1 MNHEN
6 YKQWMVL
13 EHYKELSDKEKIKF
27 NLHLEECESCRKEFD
42 LMKNDLEKIPN
53 EFKVKNEEQILNDA
67 RNSLRQII
75 IKENSKASS
84 KNDRKNLLSF
94 FAPPKFSF
102 AFGGVALFLLGFLFS
117 YLLLLNQNDNPL
129 QTKSNASNFSYLNE
143 EGMRLNNIN
152 FTYTN
157 PNTGD
162 IQVNFEAVKPVTV
175 KGNIK
180 NKNIQNILMYSM
192 LEEKNPGTR
201 LNTINFIRQ
210 EKNIQFD
217 DEVKQAII
225 TVVKYDQNPGVRM
238 EALKLLSSLQLDKE
252 VKNALLFI
260 LMNDKNSAM
269 RIGAINKLADA
280 TNKGL
285 LLQND
290 DLNQL
295 RRRLN
300 TDKNNYVKLT
310 VKKVLQ
316 EN

>member
-1 MNHEN
+1 
-6 YKQWMVL
+6 
-13 EHYKELSDKEKIKF
+13 
-27 NLHLEECESCRKEFD
+27 
-42 LMKNDLEKIPN
+42 
-53 EFKVKNEEQILNDA
+53 
-67 RNSLRQII
+67 
-75 IKENSKASS
+75 
-84 KNDRKNLLSF
+84 
-94 FAPPKFSF
+94 
-102 AFGGVALFLLGFLFS
+102 
-117 YLLLLNQNDNPL
+117 
-129 QTKSNASNFSYLNE
+129 
-143 EGMRLNNIN
+143 MRLNNIN

-180 NKNIQNILMYSM
+180 DKNIQNILMYSM

-269 RIGAINKLADA
+269 RIGAINKLDDA

>member
-1 MNHEN
+1 MNHEK

-13 EHYKELSDKEKIKF
+13 EHYKELSDKEKAEL
-27 NLHLEECESCRKEFD
+27 NSHLKECNPCMQEFE
-42 LMKNDLEKIPN
+42 LLKSDLEKIPN
-53 EFKVKNEEQILNDA
+53 EFNVKNEEQILNDA
-67 RNSLRQII
+67 RSRLRSLII
-75 IKENSKASS
+75 EENSKAARKKIS
-84 KNDRKNLLSF
+84 KNLLSF
-94 FAPPKFSF
+94 IAPPKFSF

-117 YLLLLNQNDNPL
+117 YLLLINQNDNPFL
-129 QTKSNASNFSYLNE
+129 SKNNEGNISYLNE

-180 NKNIQNILMYSM
+180 DKNIQNILMYSM